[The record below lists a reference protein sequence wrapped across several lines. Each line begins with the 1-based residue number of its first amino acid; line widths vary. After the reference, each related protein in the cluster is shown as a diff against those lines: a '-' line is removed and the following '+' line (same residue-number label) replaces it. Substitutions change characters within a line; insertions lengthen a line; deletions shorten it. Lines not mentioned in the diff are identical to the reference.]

1 LHLKLLYLRSSTT
14 LKPQMTQQI
23 TKGIK
28 VSVKTQYDGTT
39 LQNSQL
45 VYLFSYFITI
55 ENNSKDTVQLLERV
69 WEIFDALNN
78 KEVVEGKGVIGQTPT
93 IAPQNSYTYK
103 SHCLLHASSGAMK
116 GIFRMT
122 NLSNSKK
129 FNVTIPAF
137 QLTTT
142 AISN

>member
-1 LHLKLLYLRSSTT
+1 
-14 LKPQMTQQI
+14 MTQQI

-28 VSVKTQYDGTT
+28 VSVKTRYDGTT

-45 VYLFSYFITI
+45 AYLFSYFITI

-69 WEIFDALNN
+69 WEIFDALNY
-78 KEVVEGKGVIGQTPT
+78 KEVVKGKGVIGQTPT

-103 SHCLLHASSGAMK
+103 SHCLLLASSGAMK
-116 GIFRMT
+116 GVFRMT

-129 FNVTIPAF
+129 FNVTIPTF
-137 QLTTT
+137 QLTTS